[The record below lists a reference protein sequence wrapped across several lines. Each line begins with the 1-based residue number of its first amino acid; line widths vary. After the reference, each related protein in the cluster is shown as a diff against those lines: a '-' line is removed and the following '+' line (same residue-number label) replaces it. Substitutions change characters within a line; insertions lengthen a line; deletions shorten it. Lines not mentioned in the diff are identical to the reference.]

1 MKRAV
6 HAKGRSGNRQ
16 AWPFSFHGAG
26 GRCRERQP
34 FADRAAGMTAE
45 IPVGPGR
52 INLPAPGPPAL
63 RANGRSAGAPAP
75 GCACGGGA
83 LCPPLERCVCRKAP
97 PGAGDTSGGAG
108 FLPRAAARSPG
119 RGGAPFPLMAACARR
134 RSACLYKAAPCS
146 SGTRGRFCN
155 GLSEIFFR
163 RGLHGSPL
171 GLHVRHQLELG
182 AAAVQVLALAVR
194 FEVVVALQIIGEE
207 AHAALQR
214 HQLGAPG

>member
-1 MKRAV
+1 MGGAQ
-6 HAKGRSGNRQ
+6 ARQ
-16 AWPFSFHGAG
+16 PPDAPAGAG
-26 GRCRERQP
+26 RY
-34 FADRAAGMTAE
+34 
-45 IPVGPGR
+45 V
-52 INLPAPGPPAL
+52 
-63 RANGRSAGAPAP
+63 
-75 GCACGGGA
+75 
-83 LCPPLERCVCRKAP
+83 PPLERCVCRKAP

>member
-45 IPVGPGR
+45 IPVWPGR

-97 PGAGDTSGGAG
+97 PAAPAGEGH
-108 FLPRAAARSPG
+108 
-119 RGGAPFPLMAACARR
+119 PFPLWQH
-134 RSACLYKAAPCS
+134 AP
-146 SGTRGRFCN
+146 
-155 GLSEIFFR
+155 
-163 RGLHGSPL
+163 
-171 GLHVRHQLELG
+171 
-182 AAAVQVLALAVR
+182 AAVQHACTKRPRVPVEHGAAFAMGFQKYFSAADCMAAHWASMSATSLNWVRQRSRFWPSRCVLK
-194 FEVVVALQIIGEE
+194 
-207 AHAALQR
+207 
-214 HQLGAPG
+214 